1 PTPAQRGPAGPGWVP
16 VDSPLPGLGIVGK
29 DTAALRV
36 AGRVLADR
44 CRETLRRDEAVV
56 YDLTYKAV
64 AVGDGTRHLSFGP
77 ECRRELAGRVAG
89 RVWELATELAE
100 RGPCAEDLAHDLAGL
115 RAMLADPRSVVG
127 EAYLAASEHVAG
139 RERSGRVEMLA
150 EIEALTAEDV
160 RLAFAEAL
168 SDAYVVVPDGTRPAV
183 PLAQIPGCAASRT
196 VPERADVLKR
206 RRFRSGAPAGTALF
220 TLPDGIGLRDEDG
233 DVHIV
238 RWADCVGVG
247 VEDDVRVVTGRDRCW
262 VLVDPADWRDGER
275 AVRHVDAGADPGLRY
290 ALRHDDGVADLRLM
304 G

>member
-1 PTPAQRGPAGPGWVP
+1 MPVAPGIEPQFAPPGPQR
-16 VDSPLPGLGIVGK
+16 
-29 DTAALRV
+29 
-36 AGRVLADR
+36 
-44 CRETLRRDEAVV
+44 
-56 YDLTYKAV
+56 
-64 AVGDGTRHLSFGP
+64 
-77 ECRRELAGRVAG
+77 
-89 RVWELATELAE
+89 
-100 RGPCAEDLAHDLAGL
+100 AHW
-115 RAMLADPRSVVG
+115 
-127 EAYLAASEHVAG
+127 Y
-139 RERSGRVEMLA
+139 
-150 EIEALTAEDV
+150 
-160 RLAFAEAL
+160 
-168 SDAYVVVPDGTRPAV
+168 AYVVVPDGTRPAV

-196 VPERADVLKR
+196 VPEGADVLKR

-290 ALRHDDGVADLRLM
+290 GLRHDDGVADLRLM